1 MSSHEPYAVLKLRDY
16 RLYFVG
22 NFIAYFGLH
31 MQTTAIGWDI
41 YVRTGSKLALGFA
54 GLVQFLPVISLF
66 LIAGHVADRFNRKW
80 TVVIT
85 ALLMAVASGGL
96 SMISYLQL
104 DYRWMYLCIFFVGLA
119 RAFQQPAKQS
129 LLPLVVPH
137 EHFTN
142 AVTWNSSSFHTA
154 SVVGPAAGGL
164 LIKWFGTPTIVYVL
178 DATAALVFVG
188 MLIVMRLHSVQQ
200 TEQSFT
206 ARELVAGFRFVRR
219 ERVILGAI
227 ALDLFAVLFGG
238 AVMLLPVYAEDILK
252 IGPAGLG
259 WMRAAPAVGA
269 LMMAVFIA
277 HRPPWKRTGHVL
289 LISVTGFGIATI
301 LFGISTWLW
310 LSLLM
315 LFLTGAFDNVSVV
328 IRHTLVQTLTPDEL
342 RGRVSAVNS
351 LFIGASNELGG
362 FESSVVAHWFGPVV
376 SVVSGGIGTI
386 IVVAITAMKLPE
398 LRNYGRLGSTVPVK
412 TKSK

>member
-16 RLYFVG
+16 RLYFAG
-22 NFIAYFGLH
+22 NFIAYFGLN

-54 GLVQFLPVISLF
+54 GLVQFLPVITLF

-80 TVVIT
+80 TVAIT
-85 ALLMAVASGGL
+85 AVLVAIGSAGL
-96 SMISYLQL
+96 SLISFFQL
-104 DYRWMYLCIFFVGLA
+104 DYRWMYLCILLVGVA
-119 RAFQQPAKQS
+119 KAFQQPAKQS
-129 LLPLVVPH
+129 LLPLVVPS
-137 EHFTN
+137 EHFTS

-164 LIKWFGTPTIVYVL
+164 LIKWFGAPTIVYVF
-178 DATAALVFVG
+178 DAMAALIFIG
-188 MLIVMRLHSVQQ
+188 MLIMMRLHAVQQ
-200 TEQSFT
+200 TEQNFT

-219 ERVILGAI
+219 QRVILGAI

-252 IGPAGLG
+252 TGPDGLG

-269 LMMAVFIA
+269 LVMAMYIA

-289 LISVTGFGIATI
+289 LLSVTGFGVATI
-301 LFGISTWLW
+301 VFGVSTSLW

-328 IRHTLVQTLTPDEL
+328 IRNTLVQTLTPDEL
-342 RGRVSAVNS
+342 RGRRFTFT
-351 LFIGASNELGG
+351 LGTGAARIEIEA
-362 FESSVVAHWFGPVV
+362 FEGDIQIRKP
-376 SVVSGGIGTI
+376 
-386 IVVAITAMKLPE
+386 
-398 LRNYGRLGSTVPVK
+398 
-412 TKSK
+412 

>member
-22 NFIAYFGLH
+22 NFVTYFGLN

-41 YVRTGSKLALGFA
+41 YIRTGSKLALGFA
-54 GLVQFLPVISLF
+54 GLIQFLPVITLF

-80 TVVIT
+80 TVAIT
-85 ALLMAVASGGL
+85 AVLVAIASTGL
-96 SMISYLQL
+96 SLISFLQL
-104 DYRWMYLCIFFVGLA
+104 DYRWMYLCIFLVGVA
-119 RAFQQPAKQS
+119 KAFQQPAKQS
-129 LLPLVVPH
+129 LLPLVVPK
-137 EHFTN
+137 EHFTS

-154 SVVGPAAGGL
+154 SVVGPAVGGL
-164 LIKWFGTPTIVYVL
+164 LIKWFGSPTIVYVL
-178 DATAALVFVG
+178 DAVAALLFVAT
-188 MLIVMRLHSVQQ
+188 LVMIRLHSVQETQ
-200 TEQSFT
+200 QNFT
-206 ARELVAGFRFVRR
+206 RRELVAGFRFVRR
-219 ERVILGAI
+219 QRVILGAI

-252 IGPAGLG
+252 TGPDGLG

-269 LMMAVFIA
+269 LAMAVYIA
-277 HRPPWKRTGHVL
+277 HRPPWQRTGRVL
-289 LISVTGFGIATI
+289 LLAVTGFGVATI
-301 LFGISTWLW
+301 VFGISTSLW

-315 LFLTGAFDNVSVV
+315 LFLTGAFDNISVV
-328 IRHTLVQTLTPDEL
+328 IRNTLVQTLTPDEL

-351 LFIGASNELGG
+351 LFIGASNELGA

-386 IVVAITAMKLPE
+386 IVVVVTAIRLPE
-398 LRNYGRLGSTVPVK
+398 LRDYGRLGSTVPA
-412 TKSK
+412 KSPAE